1 MADISLQRKHAYGV
15 DEARTRVE
23 KLVNKFK
30 ANMPSM
36 IEYVNW
42 APDGCSAEAGG
53 KMFKGQFRVTA
64 DTVSVDLE
72 LIGFLAKMAKGK
84 VQEKLE
90 KQLGEDF
97 PA

>member
-1 MADISLQRKHAYGV
+1 MADISLQRKHNYGV
-15 DEARTRVE
+15 DEARARVE

-30 ANMPSM
+30 TSMPSM

-42 APDGCSAEAGG
+42 APDGLSAEAGG
-53 KMFKGQFRVTA
+53 KMFKGKFAVTA
-64 DTVSVDLE
+64 DAVSVDLD
-72 LIGFLAKMAKGK
+72 LIGFIAKMAKPK

>member
-1 MADISLQRKHAYGV
+1 
-15 DEARTRVE
+15 
-23 KLVNKFK
+23 
-30 ANMPSM
+30 MPSM

-42 APDGCSAEAGG
+42 APDGNSAEAGG
-53 KMFKGQFRVTA
+53 KMFKGNFRVTA
-64 DTVSVDLE
+64 DTVSVDLD
-72 LIGFLAKMAKGK
+72 LIGFIAKMAKSK